1 MHTQRQENGVTVSI
15 VDILDDDAAKNY
27 GKSIGRYVT
36 VSFGKLWLGDD
47 SLFDTTAE
55 AISKEL
61 KKLAKETAGDCQSVL
76 VAGLGNRFITA
87 DALGPLAVKG
97 ISVTRHIKTVSPA
110 LYDRIG
116 YNCEIAAIAPGVV
129 GQTGIETL
137 ELIKGAAEKISPSL
151 IIVIDAL
158 ASRSVDRLATTVQLS
173 DSPLAP
179 GSGSGNRRQTLSKE
193 SLGCPVI
200 VMGAPTVVNSST
212 LVYDAL
218 RKAGIEEIDDALRE
232 VLDNGKNFLVS
243 LKDSDIAVSELARLI
258 SEAINRTFA

>member
-1 MHTQRQENGVTVSI
+1 MVH
-15 VDILDDDAAKNY
+15 
-27 GKSIGRYVT
+27 
-36 VSFGKLWLGDD
+36 
-47 SLFDTTAE
+47 E
-55 AISKEL
+55 AIGKCKSM
-61 KKLAKETAGDCQSVL
+61 L

-116 YNCEIAAIAPGVV
+116 YGCEISAIAPGVV

-158 ASRSVDRLATTVQLS
+158 ASRSVDRLAQTVQLS
-173 DSPLAP
+173 NSPIAP
-179 GSGSGNRRQTLSKE
+179 GSGIGNKRQVLSKE
-193 SLGCPVI
+193 TLGCPVI
-200 VMGAPTVVNSST
+200 AIGAPTVVDSST

-218 RKAGIEEIDDALRE
+218 GKAGIEDIDASLKE
-232 VLDNGKNFLVS
+232 VLDNGKNFMVS
-243 LKDSDIAVSELARLI
+243 LKDSDVAVSELARLI
-258 SEAINRTFA
+258 AHSINLAFA